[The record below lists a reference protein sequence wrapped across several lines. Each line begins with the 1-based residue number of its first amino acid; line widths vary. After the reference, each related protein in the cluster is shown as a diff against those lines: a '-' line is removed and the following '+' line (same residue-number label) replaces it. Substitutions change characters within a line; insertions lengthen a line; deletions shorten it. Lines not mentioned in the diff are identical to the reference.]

1 MKENKKAILEI
12 LKKSSKKDGKF
23 ENLVLN
29 LALQKIDSDSFEF
42 DGDAV
47 YTNDKKRLVYCM
59 SQEASFTIPE
69 GVEIIGEMAFRGKK
83 TLKNVIIANSVKEIE
98 HDAFYDC
105 DELDNVYVPAGVK
118 VVKSY
123 AFAECDKLKKVTFA
137 GTPNKLSRHAFDDCD
152 QLHNIIV
159 PAGSSKFFRKELH
172 FINGDT
178 DYLVLEKAEKKAE
191 AEFGAICKGK
201 ADVITNTP
209 DESFAGKMMGDGM
222 MFVPEEGHIYAPC
235 DANVEFVFPTKHAI
249 GLKTKDGVEL
259 LLHIGIDTVK
269 MNGEGFD
276 VKVSDG
282 QSVKKGELLMD
293 FDLEKVAREAK
304 STASVM
310 VFTNLGEDNTIEV
323 VKLGEVKPEE
333 LVLKLK

>member
-59 SQEASFTIPE
+59 SQETSFTIPE

-83 TLKNVIIANSVKEIE
+83 ALKNVIIANSVKEIE

-137 GTPNKLSRHAFDDCD
+137 GTPEKVSRHTFDDCD
-152 QLHNIIV
+152 QLHDIIV

-172 FINGDT
+172 FIDGDT

-191 AEFGAICKGK
+191 IAAKKTETSEKK
-201 ADVITNTP
+201 ADKKADSENKV
-209 DESFAGKMMGDGM
+209 EKMA
-222 MFVPEEGHIYAPC
+222 VAEKKAEKKAKKEPA
-235 DANVEFVFPTKHAI
+235 K
-249 GLKTKDGVEL
+249 
-259 LLHIGIDTVK
+259 VK
-269 MNGEGFD
+269 
-276 VKVSDG
+276 
-282 QSVKKGELLMD
+282 
-293 FDLEKVAREAK
+293 
-304 STASVM
+304 
-310 VFTNLGEDNTIEV
+310 
-323 VKLGEVKPEE
+323 
-333 LVLKLK
+333 

>member
-29 LALQKIDSDSFEF
+29 LALQKIDSDSFEY

-59 SQEASFTIPE
+59 SQETSFTIPE

-83 TLKNVIIANSVKEIE
+83 ALKNVIIANSVKEIE

-137 GTPNKLSRHAFDDCD
+137 GTPEKVSRHTFDDCD
-152 QLHNIIV
+152 QLHDIIV

-172 FINGDT
+172 FIDGDT
-178 DYLVLEKAEKKAE
+178 DYLVLEKADKKAETAAKKTEVSEKKIEASEKKTETSEKKAD
-191 AEFGAICKGK
+191 KK
-201 ADVITNTP
+201 AKNEP
-209 DESFAGKMMGDGM
+209 AK
-222 MFVPEEGHIYAPC
+222 
-235 DANVEFVFPTKHAI
+235 
-249 GLKTKDGVEL
+249 
-259 LLHIGIDTVK
+259 VK
-269 MNGEGFD
+269 
-276 VKVSDG
+276 
-282 QSVKKGELLMD
+282 
-293 FDLEKVAREAK
+293 
-304 STASVM
+304 
-310 VFTNLGEDNTIEV
+310 
-323 VKLGEVKPEE
+323 
-333 LVLKLK
+333 

>member
-29 LALQKIDSDSFEF
+29 LALQKIDSDSFEY

-59 SQEASFTIPE
+59 SQETSFTIPE

-105 DELDNVYVPAGVK
+105 DELDNVYVPASVK
-118 VVKSY
+118 IVRSY

-137 GTPNKLSRHAFDDCD
+137 GTPEKVGRHTFDDCN
-152 QLHNIIV
+152 QLHDIIV

-178 DYLVLEKAEKKAE
+178 DYLVLEKAEKKVEIPEKKAE
-191 AEFGAICKGK
+191 TSEKKSKKEGAEKKVETPEKK
-201 ADVITNTP
+201 ADKKADSENKAKKEP
-209 DESFAGKMMGDGM
+209 AK
-222 MFVPEEGHIYAPC
+222 
-235 DANVEFVFPTKHAI
+235 
-249 GLKTKDGVEL
+249 
-259 LLHIGIDTVK
+259 VK
-269 MNGEGFD
+269 
-276 VKVSDG
+276 
-282 QSVKKGELLMD
+282 
-293 FDLEKVAREAK
+293 
-304 STASVM
+304 
-310 VFTNLGEDNTIEV
+310 
-323 VKLGEVKPEE
+323 
-333 LVLKLK
+333 

>member
-29 LALQKIDSDSFEF
+29 LALQKIDSDSFEY

-59 SQEASFTIPE
+59 SQETSFTIPE

-83 TLKNVIIANSVKEIE
+83 ALKNVIIANSVKEIE

-118 VVKSY
+118 VVRSY

-137 GTPNKLSRHAFDDCD
+137 GTPEKVGRHTFDDCD
-152 QLHNIIV
+152 QLHDIIV

-172 FINGDT
+172 FIDGDT
-178 DYLVLEKAEKKAE
+178 DYLVLENPKKKAEKKEVAEKKAE
-191 AEFGAICKGK
+191 IAGKKAETSEKKDKK
-201 ADVITNTP
+201 ADSEKKADKKAVSENKAKKEP
-209 DESFAGKMMGDGM
+209 AK
-222 MFVPEEGHIYAPC
+222 
-235 DANVEFVFPTKHAI
+235 
-249 GLKTKDGVEL
+249 
-259 LLHIGIDTVK
+259 VK
-269 MNGEGFD
+269 
-276 VKVSDG
+276 
-282 QSVKKGELLMD
+282 
-293 FDLEKVAREAK
+293 
-304 STASVM
+304 
-310 VFTNLGEDNTIEV
+310 
-323 VKLGEVKPEE
+323 
-333 LVLKLK
+333 

>member
-42 DGDAV
+42 DGNAV

-59 SQEASFTIPE
+59 SQETSFTIPE

-83 TLKNVIIANSVKEIE
+83 ALKNIIIANSVKEIE

-118 VVKSY
+118 VVRSY

-137 GTPNKLSRHAFDDCD
+137 GTPDKVSRHTFDDCD
-152 QLHNIIV
+152 QLHDIIV

-172 FINGDT
+172 FIDGDT

-191 AEFGAICKGK
+191 ITAKKTETSEKKAEIASKKTEASEKK
-201 ADVITNTP
+201 AD
-209 DESFAGKMMGDGM
+209 K
-222 MFVPEEGHIYAPC
+222 
-235 DANVEFVFPTKHAI
+235 
-249 GLKTKDGVEL
+249 KTKNE
-259 LLHIGIDTVK
+259 TAKVK
-269 MNGEGFD
+269 
-276 VKVSDG
+276 
-282 QSVKKGELLMD
+282 
-293 FDLEKVAREAK
+293 
-304 STASVM
+304 
-310 VFTNLGEDNTIEV
+310 
-323 VKLGEVKPEE
+323 
-333 LVLKLK
+333 

>member
-29 LALQKIDSDSFEF
+29 LALQKIDSDSFEY

-59 SQEASFTIPE
+59 SQATSFTIPE

-83 TLKNVIIANSVKEIE
+83 ALKNVIIANSVKEIE

-137 GTPNKLSRHAFDDCD
+137 GTPNKVSRHAFDDCD
-152 QLHNIIV
+152 QLHDIIV
-159 PAGSSKFFRKELH
+159 PVGSSKFFRKELH
-172 FINGDT
+172 FIDGDT
-178 DYLVLEKAEKKAE
+178 DYLVLEKAEKKVEKTEKKAE
-191 AEFGAICKGK
+191 KKAEMTEKKAETSGK
-201 ADVITNTP
+201 
-209 DESFAGKMMGDGM
+209 
-222 MFVPEEGHIYAPC
+222 
-235 DANVEFVFPTKHAI
+235 
-249 GLKTKDGVEL
+249 KTETSDKKTEKEPAK
-259 LLHIGIDTVK
+259 VK
-269 MNGEGFD
+269 
-276 VKVSDG
+276 
-282 QSVKKGELLMD
+282 
-293 FDLEKVAREAK
+293 
-304 STASVM
+304 
-310 VFTNLGEDNTIEV
+310 
-323 VKLGEVKPEE
+323 
-333 LVLKLK
+333 

>member
-59 SQEASFTIPE
+59 SQETSFTIPE

-83 TLKNVIIANSVKEIE
+83 ALKNIIIANSVKEIE
-98 HDAFYDC
+98 RDAFYDC

-159 PAGSSKFFRKELH
+159 PTGSSKFFRKELH
-172 FINGDT
+172 FIDGDT
-178 DYLVLEKAEKKAE
+178 DYLVLEKA
-191 AEFGAICKGK
+191 
-201 ADVITNTP
+201 
-209 DESFAGKMMGDGM
+209 
-222 MFVPEEGHIYAPC
+222 
-235 DANVEFVFPTKHAI
+235 
-249 GLKTKDGVEL
+249 
-259 LLHIGIDTVK
+259 
-269 MNGEGFD
+269 
-276 VKVSDG
+276 
-282 QSVKKGELLMD
+282 
-293 FDLEKVAREAK
+293 
-304 STASVM
+304 
-310 VFTNLGEDNTIEV
+310 
-323 VKLGEVKPEE
+323 
-333 LVLKLK
+333 